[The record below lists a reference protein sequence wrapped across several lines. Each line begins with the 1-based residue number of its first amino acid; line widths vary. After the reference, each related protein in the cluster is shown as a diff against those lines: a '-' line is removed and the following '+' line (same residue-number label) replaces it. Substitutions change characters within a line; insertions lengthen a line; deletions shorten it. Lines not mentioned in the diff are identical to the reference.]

1 MEPSDLVCD
10 YLLMKEAINPLST
23 VIILGIEN
31 WGLINLQLM
40 LPVQRLE
47 TVEHYRGS
55 SVESET

>member
-55 SVESET
+55 SVESNR